1 MKSLA
6 EIDLG
11 YGDAT
16 NYRKNKRMAQMF
28 NEIFVKDRNLE
39 RLLQEDSFFLIGEK
53 GTGKT
58 AYATFLENRNIR
70 IQSLRYMKLVQR
82 IFRSF

>member
-39 RLLQEDSFFLIGEK
+39 RLLQEDSFFSYWRKRYRKDGLCYFF
-53 GTGKT
+53 GKQG
-58 AYATFLENRNIR
+58 I
-70 IQSLRYMKLVQR
+70 
-82 IFRSF
+82 

>member
-39 RLLQEDSFFLIGEK
+39 RLLQEDNTE
-53 GTGKT
+53 
-58 AYATFLENRNIR
+58 IR
-70 IQSLRYMKLVQR
+70 KAIMYSK
-82 IFRSF
+82 

>member
-39 RLLQEDSFFLIGEK
+39 RLLQEDSFFLLAKKVQERRLMLLFWK
-53 GTGKT
+53 TG
-58 AYATFLENRNIR
+58 NIR

>member
-1 MKSLA
+1 MACKLRYNTTDYFPKEARMKALS

-16 NYRKNKRMAQMF
+16 NYRNNKRMTQMF
-28 NEIFVKDRNLE
+28 NDIFVKDENLE
-39 RLLQEDSFFLIGEK
+39 RLLREDSFFLIGEK

-58 AYATFLENRNIR
+58 AYATFL
-70 IQSLRYMKLVQR
+70 
-82 IFRSF
+82 